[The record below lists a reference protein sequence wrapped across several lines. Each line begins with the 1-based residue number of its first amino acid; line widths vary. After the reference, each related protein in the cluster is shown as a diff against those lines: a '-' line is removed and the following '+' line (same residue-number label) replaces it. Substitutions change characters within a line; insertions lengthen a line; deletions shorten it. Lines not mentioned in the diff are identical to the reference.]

1 MIECCLSLYG
11 GDVGNSWMVGDR
23 REDEK
28 AAVAAGIN
36 FIAADV
42 WRYKFTIA

>member
-1 MIECCLSLYG
+1 MIQYCLSLYA
-11 GDVGNSWMVGDR
+11 GDADQCWMVGER

-42 WRYKFTIA
+42 WRDKFTIA

>member
-1 MIECCLSLYG
+1 MIQYCLSLYASDAG
-11 GDVGNSWMVGDR
+11 KCWMVGDR
-23 REDEK
+23 PEYEK

-42 WRYKFTIA
+42 WRDKFTIA

>member
-1 MIECCLSLYG
+1 MIQYCLSLYASDTG
-11 GDVGNSWMVGDR
+11 KCSMVGER
-23 REDEK
+23 REYEK

-42 WRYKFTIA
+42 WRDKFTIT